1 MLRRRST
8 KSRSHINHHKP
19 ASCADAVVCEHH
31 DSILAQRDAHIAA
44 LQAFLR
50 AQNRAS
56 AMDNPLP
63 SLSAPE
69 PQRRHCQTH
78 ASSID
83 QAIPGRR
90 SEGDQ
95 NHSYLQS
102 VRFMGPQ
109 PILSGDRASRKG
121 PSLRRSKS
129 LGPDTTCAKGNREGK
144 YCSDKL
150 ALSPPKRNPPLLPA
164 AGLATN
170 YLSAMEAQ
178 EEYYTPKDDVASEP
192 SSFRRLRKSRSAAP
206 NTGLGSLANRG
217 ILGSQPTVISRSRRL
232 FRSDPT
238 GIEGRQKSS
247 MLRTPKSMS
256 FLNRH
261 SRLGWRETEAG
272 SLRKSGQPEQA
283 GLNGNEGRFLRGEHQ
298 NWAIKNKA
306 SMFFSSRHRRP
317 EKGVRHALP
326 NTSDEES
333 RAQSKADTRITLGRS
348 NTFKLRARRGSR
360 SLKDKIKN
368 LFTMGKSEGEQASI
382 PCQHIES
389 KRTHGFGTSAALA
402 DTAGSTY
409 TDEST
414 GSVRRVHTRVPSVQ
428 RVSNE
433 IASIRASLESSRNEQ
448 GRKASDSSSL
458 TSWVHSG
465 PSTLTSEQQEQW
477 RDWERQRLAA
487 MGETVSYVP
496 SSSIGSAAFRTK
508 ASQRLET
515 SQQQA
520 LPARPIVDSERVY
533 SALMKHMKA
542 MNSCGNTEESGVGH
556 GEDDTP
562 KPRTIR
568 RVISERE
575 HGGSPRTVYTPTR
588 VPRTGG
594 SMKAQSEQKDEQ
606 DTNSLTS
613 GVAAWNSELRRIP
626 SGILAG
632 SGWASKTAD
641 SPASHLFR
649 RSDSYRRTLRASMQ
663 EEQNVWA
670 QQSVEAEKE
679 SDADTPFRH
688 DNGGHGDSDSDA
700 DKSLY
705 SESVYSAENDE
716 HRPVRPG
723 TEETPTAYRPGG
735 QRGVSDASSID
746 WKMWLSA
753 NLGKFDPTLSPSKQS
768 EVEFALPSMPK
779 SFRSGHF
786 ASGSGHVREHA
797 QIHGEDEDHAR
808 HQHGGDDV
816 FTPPA
821 HKPTLPM
828 TPLKQ
833 VQPNVAKP
841 SPLQVKKKTSTPNG
855 SASGDGKQQLMAENE
870 RPGAN
875 GHGPSAPVYHFLQVP
890 PPLPPPPI
898 PPRSKLRPS
907 PLRLSRVSNS
917 AVDSN
922 VRKSYGAY
930 SVTSSPGLT
939 EAVLRQFGPVA
950 GGNSRLGE
958 QETACEDERR
968 DEGAAFI

>member
-8 KSRSHINHHKP
+8 KSRSHIDHQQS
-19 ASCADAVVCEHH
+19 ASCANAVVLEHH
-31 DSILAQRDAHIAA
+31 NSILAQRDAHIAA

-50 AQNRAS
+50 AQNRTS
-56 AMDNPLP
+56 AVDNPLP
-63 SLSAPE
+63 SLFAPE
-69 PQRRHCQTH
+69 PQRRHRQTH

-83 QAIPGRR
+83 QAMPGRR

-102 VRFMGPQ
+102 IRFMGPQ
-109 PILSGDRASRKG
+109 QILPGDRASQKG

-129 LGPDTTCAKGNREGK
+129 LGPDTKRAKGNQEGK
-144 YCSDKL
+144 YRPDKL
-150 ALSPPKRNPPLLPA
+150 TLGLPKKNLPVLPA
-164 AGLATN
+164 TGLAAS

-206 NTGLGSLANRG
+206 NTGVGSLANGG
-217 ILGSQPTVISRSRRL
+217 ILGSQPTVIARSRRL

-238 GIEGRQKSS
+238 GVEGRQKSS

-261 SRLGWRETEAG
+261 SRPGWSETQDS
-272 SLRKSGQPEQA
+272 SLRKSRRSEQA
-283 GLNGNEGRFLRGEHQ
+283 GLNGSEGGFFRGEHHS
-298 NWAIKNKA
+298 WAIKNKA
-306 SMFFSSRHRRP
+306 SMFFSSRHRWP
-317 EKGVRHALP
+317 EKGMHHTLP
-326 NTSDEES
+326 NSSDAEG
-333 RAQSKADTRITLGRS
+333 RDLSKANSRTTLGRS
-348 NTFKLRARRGSR
+348 NTFKLKARRGSR
-360 SLKDKIKN
+360 SLKNKIKN
-368 LFTMGKSEGEQASI
+368 LFTIGKSEGEQASI

-389 KRTHGFGTSAALA
+389 KRTHGFGTSATIAG
-402 DTAGSTY
+402 TAGSTCAE
-409 TDEST
+409 EST
-414 GSVRRVHTRVPSVQ
+414 GSIRRVHTKVPSVQ

-448 GRKASDSSSL
+448 DRKASDSSSL

-477 RDWERQRLAA
+477 REWERQRLAA
-487 MGETVSYVP
+487 MEGAVSYAP
-496 SSSIGSAAFRTK
+496 SLPMGRAALRTE
-508 ASQRLET
+508 AFQRLE
-515 SQQQA
+515 SSRQQA
-520 LPARPIVDSERVY
+520 PSARPIVDSERVY

-542 MNSCGNTEESGVGH
+542 MNGCGNTEGSGVGQ

-575 HGGSPRTVYTPTR
+575 HGESPGTVYTPTR
-588 VPRTGG
+588 APRTGS
-594 SMKAQSEQKDEQ
+594 SMKAQFEQKDEQ

-613 GVAAWNSELRRIP
+613 GVAAWNNELRRIP
-626 SGILAG
+626 SGISAG

-679 SDADTPFRH
+679 SDADTQLRH
-688 DNGGHGDSDSDA
+688 DNGGHGDNDSDA

-723 TEETPTAYRPGG
+723 ADETPTAYRPGG
-735 QRGVSDASSID
+735 QRGASEASSIE

-779 SFRSGHF
+779 SFQSGHF
-786 ASGSGHVREHA
+786 ASSSGHVREHA

-808 HQHGGDDV
+808 NQHGGDDV

-821 HKPTLPM
+821 HKPTLPT

-833 VQPNVAKP
+833 VQSNVVKP
-841 SPLQVKKKTSTPNG
+841 SPLQVKKKTSTSNG
-855 SASGDGKQQLMAENE
+855 SANRNGKRQLMVENE
-870 RPGAN
+870 RPGAS
-875 GHGPSAPVYHFLQVP
+875 GPGSPAPVYHFLQAP

-907 PLRLSRVSNS
+907 PLRLSRVTNS

-922 VRKSYGAY
+922 VRKSCGAY

-939 EAVLRQFGPVA
+939 EAVLKQFGPVA
-950 GGNSRLGE
+950 GGKSRLGE
-958 QETACEDERR
+958 QETTRGDERG